1 MAIQF
6 SGVVH
11 AYTFFL
17 EQGISTASSLTETEN
32 LLLHSSMVVHQGT
45 LLIHHFVGIYSLR
58 P

>member
-11 AYTFFL
+11 AYTFF
-17 EQGISTASSLTETEN
+17 QGISTASSLTEMEN